1 MADAIS
7 KFPLFLAFVYFLF
20 FQNLGKI
27 KAEKVCKVQ
36 RQDLQWVGEHG
47 SPTDSRKQRSDQLQ
61 REQKHPPTVHTVN
74 PPILGQMLSINV
86 SHND

>member
-20 FQNLGKI
+20 FRNLGKI

-36 RQDLQWVGEHG
+36 RQDFQWWL
-47 SPTDSRKQRSDQLQ
+47 SMAAPRRAKQRSDQLQ
-61 REQKHPPTVHTVN
+61 HKQKRPHTVHSDFLKAPEREPN
-74 PPILGQMLSINV
+74 QSC
-86 SHND
+86 

>member
-47 SPTDSRKQRSDQLQ
+47 NPTDSRKQRSDQLQ
-61 REQKHPPTVHTVN
+61 HKQKRPHTVHSDFLKAPEREAV
-74 PPILGQMLSINV
+74 PI
-86 SHND
+86 